1 MTIKILLEE
10 REMGEKIILIASED
24 EPFGEYLYHQL
35 SSPDWSLAQARGISD
50 LLRELRRGE
59 VHVLLL
65 DANLEGIP
73 GYDLIPLLKKI
84 NAHLPIIALAEDSS
98 LEMSKRLRQQG
109 IFFLAMKP
117 IDPAEIRTA
126 VADSVRMLYP
136 QEQRRNK
143 KMAKVIELRPAAD
156 LNFSAV
162 KNICKAHEGKRGD
175 LLLVLQKIQGVFGYV
190 PKPTVEM
197 VAQSLGVSPSEIFGV
212 LTFYNRFHLSPRG
225 KHTVR
230 ACRGTAC
237 HFKGAPTVIESIKST
252 LGLPPGKETTG
263 DSLFSLEEV
272 ACLGACGISPVMT
285 VDEETFGHLT
295 PGSAAEVIGRY
306 QAAEKVGVSEEAAQ
320 EKKAA

>member
-1 MTIKILLEE
+1 ME
-10 REMGEKIILIASED
+10 EKIILIATED

-35 SSPDWSLAQARGISD
+35 SGPDWTLARAKGISD
-50 LLRELRRGE
+50 LLREIRRGE

-65 DANLEGIP
+65 DATLEGIP
-73 GYDLIPLLKKI
+73 GYDFIPLLKRN

-98 LEMSKRLRQQG
+98 LEMSIRLRQQG

-117 IDPAEIRTA
+117 IDPAEIRMA
-126 VADSVRMLYP
+126 VADAIKMIYS
-136 QEQRRNK
+136 QEQRRSN

-156 LNFSAV
+156 LDFSAV
-162 KNICKAHEGKRGD
+162 GNICKAHEGKRGD
-175 LLLVLQKIQGVFGYV
+175 LLIVLQKIQGIFGYV
-190 PKPTVEM
+190 PKPTVAR

-212 LTFYNRFHLSPRG
+212 LTFYNRFHLAPRG

-237 HFKGAPTVIESIKST
+237 HFNGAPAIIESIRSA
-252 LGLPPGKETTG
+252 LVLPPGKETTG

-306 QAAEKVGVSEEAAQ
+306 QAAEKVAAAEEAGQ

>member
-1 MTIKILLEE
+1 
-10 REMGEKIILIASED
+10 MGEKIILIASED
-24 EPFGEYLYHQL
+24 EPLGEYLYRQL
-35 SSPDWSLAQARGISD
+35 SGPAWTVSQSRGISD
-50 LLRELRRGE
+50 LLKEIRRGE
-59 VHVLLL
+59 AHVLLL
-65 DANLEGIP
+65 DTNLEGIP

-109 IFFLAMKP
+109 IFFLSMKP

-126 VADSVRMLYP
+126 VADAIRMLYP
-136 QEQRRNK
+136 QEQRRNR

-156 LNFSAV
+156 LDFSAV
-162 KNICKAHEGKRGD
+162 GNICKVHEGKRGD
-175 LLLVLQKIQGVFGYV
+175 LLVVLQKIQGIFGYV

-212 LTFYNRFHLSPRG
+212 LTFYNRFHLAPRG

-252 LGLPPGKETTG
+252 LGLPPGKDTTG

-306 QAAEKVGVSEEAAQ
+306 QTAEKAGVSEEAAQ